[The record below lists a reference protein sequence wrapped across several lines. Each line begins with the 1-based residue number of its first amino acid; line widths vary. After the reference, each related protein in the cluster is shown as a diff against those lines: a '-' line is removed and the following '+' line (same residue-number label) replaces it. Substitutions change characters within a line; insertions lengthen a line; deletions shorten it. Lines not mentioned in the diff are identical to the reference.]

1 MAFLD
6 SAGNNLTK
14 TELLAKMATV
24 TTQTVYSPT
33 EDIYQSF
40 TQEGAG
46 FEKGR
51 RLFLDNSS
59 VITAAELDALFVAG
73 DITSIVPATGPAAGG
88 TPVVIT
94 GTNFSGAEGVTFGGT
109 AATAFK
115 VVSNTKITCTT
126 PAKTAAAYNVVV
138 TDDAGNITETNGY
151 TYT

>member
-1 MAFLD
+1 MAYLNA
-6 SAGNNLTK
+6 AGSNLTK
-14 TELLAKMATV
+14 TELLALMVEVDAE
-24 TTQTVYSPT
+24 TVYSPT

-40 TQEGAG
+40 TYPGG
-46 FEKGR
+46 TFEKGR
-51 RLFLDNSS
+51 KLFLDNSS
-59 VITAAELDALFVAG
+59 KITAAEIDALFVAG

-109 AATAFK
+109 AATSFK
-115 VVSNTKITCTT
+115 VVSNTKITCVT